1 MRMALKAED
10 RKVAMC
16 ISTHDRSRGFTLV
29 ELLVVIAIIG
39 VLVALL
45 LPAVQAA
52 REAARRS
59 QCTNNLR
66 QVALAVHNYHDARR
80 AFPPSLIWRNSGGW
94 SYVYLILPFMEET
107 ALSEK
112 YVNRSVY
119 ANVYDWELNTTIPT
133 LSLLNCPTL
142 SVEGIS
148 LAENYGDPALPN
160 YNAYLAVHGSKSTAT
175 CPMVSPPHTVVGNP
189 LGGCGGIGGGGYANT
204 GIMYGGSSTRMKHIT
219 DGTSKTLLLGELAW
233 NCGIM
238 AWVPWTR
245 GNSDGGGTIYSGR
258 NILFAPNFGKFIG
271 IAPDG
276 VASGNDISFGSQ
288 HPGGC
293 NFAAG
298 DGSTHFIADDIDL
311 SLYRSLSTR
320 SGAEIV
326 ALP

>member
-1 MRMALKAED
+1 MFLY
-10 RKVAMC
+10 RKTQGTASLGTC
-16 ISTHDRSRGFTLV
+16 RAFTLV

-52 REAARRS
+52 REAARRLS
-59 QCTNNLR
+59 CTNNLR

-80 AFPPSLIWRNSGGW
+80 AFPPSLIWKNSGGW
-94 SYVYLILPFMEET
+94 SYVYLILPYIEET

-112 YVNRSVY
+112 YVDHSVY
-119 ANVYDWELNTTIPT
+119 NNTYDWELNTTIPT
-133 LSLLNCPTL
+133 LSLVQCPSL
-142 SVEGIS
+142 SLASIS
-148 LAENYGDPALPN
+148 LADNYGDPVQPN
-160 YNAYLAVHGSKSTAT
+160 YNAYLAVQGAKSAAT
-175 CPMVSPPHTVVGNP
+175 CPMPTAPHTVLENP
-189 LGGCGGIGGGGYANT
+189 YGGCGGIGGGGHANT
-204 GIMYGGSSTRMKHIT
+204 GIMYGGSSTRIKHIT

-258 NILFAPNFGKFIG
+258 NVLFGPNFAKFIG
-271 IAPDG
+271 LTDG
-276 VASGNDISFGSQ
+276 VALGNDLSFGSQ

-293 NFAAG
+293 HFAAG

-311 SLYRSLSTR
+311 TLYRGLATRAVAEMVSL
-320 SGAEIV
+320 
-326 ALP
+326 P